1 MILIHRNIKNSK
13 YSVKKTGIDQ
23 KSTEFLDGF
32 GKEEDKNGCRTVSDI
47 TALCQKVYLYVTK
60 RIRGTG
66 YTKKL

>member
-23 KSTEFLDGF
+23 RDTELLDGI
-32 GKEEDKNGCRTVSDI
+32 GKEEDKNGCRAVPLI

-60 RIRGTG
+60 RIGGTG
-66 YTKKL
+66 CTSKL